1 MSNTTLLKPV
11 LTEKSLN
18 KADLYVFKVDPQA
31 NKNQIKETVEKVY
44 KVVVSEIK
52 TVVVKGKMKVA
63 GKRRLKKRLSKVKKA
78 YITLSKGKID
88 DFPKNN

>member
-1 MSNTTLLKPV
+1 MSNTILLKPV